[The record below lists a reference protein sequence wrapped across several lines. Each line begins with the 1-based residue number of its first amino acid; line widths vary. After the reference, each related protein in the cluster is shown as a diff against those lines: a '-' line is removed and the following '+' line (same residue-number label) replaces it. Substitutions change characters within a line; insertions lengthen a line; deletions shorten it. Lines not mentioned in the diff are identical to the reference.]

1 MSQINPFT
9 GAVSQTPQLQRL
21 QAADKTQQLRRL
33 QNQSKNAAA
42 AGEALEHQV
51 ESAGAIV
58 SIHDEDEQ
66 HPDQKRKKQP
76 RRPVKSPQPSAKDPT
91 THLDLTA

>member
-21 QAADKTQQLRRL
+21 QAADKAQQVRRL
-33 QNQSKNAAA
+33 QNQYKNAAA

-58 SIHDEDEQ
+58 SIHEDEQ
-66 HPDQKRKKQP
+66 HPDQKREKQP
-76 RRPVKSPQPSAKDPT
+76 HRRASTPETSDDKAE